1 MDLHAYVVQ
10 SCGLTSFHVYS
21 TENVLGI
28 FCLSQSILFGVAL
41 TPFISLC
48 PKKEKKRIGADI
60 SSRRGLIAAMV
71 GLFQRLL
78 FNKVLV
84 PAIMEGGSSSDL
96 SSSDLV
102 AGVCAQSTC
111 DRWDR

>member
-21 TENVLGI
+21 TENVLVFFFLLEPI
-28 FCLSQSILFGVAL
+28 DPFWRCTDNLHL
-41 TPFISLC
+41 TVSK
-48 PKKEKKRIGADI
+48 KKELVPTFLRVADCAC
-60 SSRRGLIAAMV
+60 SIAAMV

-84 PAIMEGGSSSDL
+84 PAVVEGG

-102 AGVCAQSTC
+102 AGVCAQGAC